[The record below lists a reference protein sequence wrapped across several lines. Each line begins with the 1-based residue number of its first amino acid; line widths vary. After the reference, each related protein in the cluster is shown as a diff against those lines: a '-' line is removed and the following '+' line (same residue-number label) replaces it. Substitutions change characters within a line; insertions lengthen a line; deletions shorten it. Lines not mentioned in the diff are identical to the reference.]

1 MGTSPNG
8 LLEHVRIAT
17 NNIRIGEEGN
27 ENKICGI
34 RELKQTKREQTTLL
48 CNSNMPVYIQQDF

>member
-34 RELKQTKREQTTLL
+34 KGIKTNKKRA
-48 CNSNMPVYIQQDF
+48 NNPAV